1 MKSWLQDKDIEVNS
15 THNERKVVFPDRFI
29 RTLIIPSSGW
39 GGGQQSKPS
48 PGNLCFVT
56 VF

>member
-39 GGGQQSKPS
+39 GGGRQSKPS

-56 VF
+56 AF